1 MEKVELTNINFKK
14 IKILKKSPISK
25 VFLLDEKEVV
35 KVYNSSYLKGINRR
49 RALERKIQASSTIK
63 LKELVLPK
71 KIVLINGNFA
81 GYTMEYIKGESYL
94 DIAIAP
100 YRNLDLINKEY
111 LEIEKIIKKFHKEG
125 IIVPDLLNLT
135 NIIVTEEGLRFIDY
149 DGMQIR
155 DNKASSVSKILKKD
169 IRHSSTIK
177 YCNHLGLYTEE
188 LDKKS
193 LLILYIL
200 ITFNNLI
207 NDINMDNN
215 RFEKIDKLLE
225 ELNISQEAKLKEIID
240 KAYNP
245 RNDIKNEYLE
255 EAVKEIGKKYV
266 LTKDRKLSRRKL
278 KKYKKLKLSKDIPN
292 TESIIYEMSDN
303 KLLKVL
309 FIKERESLASKLYT
323 VSLLSDYEEKINIKE
338 LVIPQEL
345 VSIDGLVSGFTI
357 PYIKGENLGEIL
369 KNPKVQTKTK
379 IDLLKKIGY
388 KIKYKIL

>member
-71 KIVLINGNFA
+71 KIILINGNFA

-225 ELNISQEAKLKEIID
+225 ELNISQEDKLKEIIN

-245 RNDIKNEYLE
+245 RSDIKNEYLE
-255 EAVKEIGKKYV
+255 EAVKEIDKKYV
-266 LTKDRKLSRRKL
+266 LTKDRKLSRRKDENNP
-278 KKYKKLKLSKDIPN
+278 YK
-292 TESIIYEMSDN
+292 
-303 KLLKVL
+303 
-309 FIKERESLASKLYT
+309 
-323 VSLLSDYEEKINIKE
+323 
-338 LVIPQEL
+338 
-345 VSIDGLVSGFTI
+345 
-357 PYIKGENLGEIL
+357 
-369 KNPKVQTKTK
+369 
-379 IDLLKKIGY
+379 
-388 KIKYKIL
+388 

>member
-71 KIVLINGNFA
+71 KIILINGNFA
-81 GYTMEYIKGESYL
+81 GYTMDYIKGESYL

-135 NIIVTEEGLRFIDY
+135 NIIVTEDGLRFIDY

-193 LLILYIL
+193 LLTLYIL

-225 ELNISQEAKLKEIID
+225 ELNISQEDKLKEIIN

-245 RNDIKNEYLE
+245 RSDIKNEYLE

-266 LTKDRKLSRRKL
+266 LTKDRKLSRRKDENNP
-278 KKYKKLKLSKDIPN
+278 YK
-292 TESIIYEMSDN
+292 
-303 KLLKVL
+303 
-309 FIKERESLASKLYT
+309 
-323 VSLLSDYEEKINIKE
+323 
-338 LVIPQEL
+338 
-345 VSIDGLVSGFTI
+345 
-357 PYIKGENLGEIL
+357 
-369 KNPKVQTKTK
+369 
-379 IDLLKKIGY
+379 
-388 KIKYKIL
+388 

>member
-25 VFLLDEKEVV
+25 VFLLDEKEVL

-71 KIVLINGNFA
+71 KIILINGNFA

-135 NIIVTEEGLRFIDY
+135 NIIVTEDGLRFIDY

-225 ELNISQEAKLKEIID
+225 ELNISQEDKLKEIIN

-245 RNDIKNEYLE
+245 RSDIKNEYLE

-266 LTKDRKLSRRKL
+266 LTKDRKLSRRKDENNP
-278 KKYKKLKLSKDIPN
+278 YK
-292 TESIIYEMSDN
+292 
-303 KLLKVL
+303 
-309 FIKERESLASKLYT
+309 
-323 VSLLSDYEEKINIKE
+323 
-338 LVIPQEL
+338 
-345 VSIDGLVSGFTI
+345 
-357 PYIKGENLGEIL
+357 
-369 KNPKVQTKTK
+369 
-379 IDLLKKIGY
+379 
-388 KIKYKIL
+388 

>member
-225 ELNISQEAKLKEIID
+225 ELNISQEDKLKEIID

-245 RNDIKNEYLE
+245 RSDIKNEYLE

-266 LTKDRKLSRRKL
+266 LTKDRKLSRRKDENNP
-278 KKYKKLKLSKDIPN
+278 YK
-292 TESIIYEMSDN
+292 
-303 KLLKVL
+303 
-309 FIKERESLASKLYT
+309 
-323 VSLLSDYEEKINIKE
+323 
-338 LVIPQEL
+338 
-345 VSIDGLVSGFTI
+345 
-357 PYIKGENLGEIL
+357 
-369 KNPKVQTKTK
+369 
-379 IDLLKKIGY
+379 
-388 KIKYKIL
+388 

>member
-71 KIVLINGNFA
+71 KIILINGNFA
-81 GYTMEYIKGESYL
+81 GYTMEYIKGKSYL

-135 NIIVTEEGLRFIDY
+135 NIIVTEDGLRFIDY

-225 ELNISQEAKLKEIID
+225 ELNISQEDKLKEIID

-266 LTKDRKLSRRKL
+266 LTKDRKLSRRKDENNS
-278 KKYKKLKLSKDIPN
+278 YK
-292 TESIIYEMSDN
+292 
-303 KLLKVL
+303 
-309 FIKERESLASKLYT
+309 
-323 VSLLSDYEEKINIKE
+323 
-338 LVIPQEL
+338 
-345 VSIDGLVSGFTI
+345 
-357 PYIKGENLGEIL
+357 
-369 KNPKVQTKTK
+369 
-379 IDLLKKIGY
+379 
-388 KIKYKIL
+388 

>member
-1 MEKVELTNINFKK
+1 MERVELTNINFKK

-71 KIVLINGNFA
+71 KIILINGNFA

-225 ELNISQEAKLKEIID
+225 ELNISQEDKLKEIID

-266 LTKDRKLSRRKL
+266 LTKDRKLSRRKDENNP
-278 KKYKKLKLSKDIPN
+278 YK
-292 TESIIYEMSDN
+292 
-303 KLLKVL
+303 
-309 FIKERESLASKLYT
+309 
-323 VSLLSDYEEKINIKE
+323 
-338 LVIPQEL
+338 
-345 VSIDGLVSGFTI
+345 
-357 PYIKGENLGEIL
+357 
-369 KNPKVQTKTK
+369 
-379 IDLLKKIGY
+379 
-388 KIKYKIL
+388 

>member
-71 KIVLINGNFA
+71 KIILINGNFA

-225 ELNISQEAKLKEIID
+225 ELNISQEDKLKEIIN

-266 LTKDRKLSRRKL
+266 LTKDRKLSRRKDENNS
-278 KKYKKLKLSKDIPN
+278 YK
-292 TESIIYEMSDN
+292 
-303 KLLKVL
+303 
-309 FIKERESLASKLYT
+309 
-323 VSLLSDYEEKINIKE
+323 
-338 LVIPQEL
+338 Q
-345 VSIDGLVSGFTI
+345 
-357 PYIKGENLGEIL
+357 
-369 KNPKVQTKTK
+369 
-379 IDLLKKIGY
+379 
-388 KIKYKIL
+388 

>member
-225 ELNISQEAKLKEIID
+225 ELNISQEDKLKEIIN

-255 EAVKEIGKKYV
+255 EAVKEIGNKYV
-266 LTKDRKLSRRKL
+266 LTKDRKLSRRKDENNP
-278 KKYKKLKLSKDIPN
+278 YK
-292 TESIIYEMSDN
+292 
-303 KLLKVL
+303 
-309 FIKERESLASKLYT
+309 
-323 VSLLSDYEEKINIKE
+323 
-338 LVIPQEL
+338 
-345 VSIDGLVSGFTI
+345 
-357 PYIKGENLGEIL
+357 
-369 KNPKVQTKTK
+369 
-379 IDLLKKIGY
+379 
-388 KIKYKIL
+388 

>member
-1 MEKVELTNINFKK
+1 MERVELTNINFKK

-71 KIVLINGNFA
+71 KIILINGNFA

-94 DIAIAP
+94 DVAIAP

-135 NIIVTEEGLRFIDY
+135 NIIVTEDGLRFIDY

-155 DNKASSVSKILKKD
+155 DNKASSISKILKKD

-225 ELNISQEAKLKEIID
+225 ELNISQEDKLKEIID

-266 LTKDRKLSRRKL
+266 LTKDRKLSRRKDENNS
-278 KKYKKLKLSKDIPN
+278 YK
-292 TESIIYEMSDN
+292 
-303 KLLKVL
+303 
-309 FIKERESLASKLYT
+309 
-323 VSLLSDYEEKINIKE
+323 
-338 LVIPQEL
+338 
-345 VSIDGLVSGFTI
+345 
-357 PYIKGENLGEIL
+357 
-369 KNPKVQTKTK
+369 
-379 IDLLKKIGY
+379 
-388 KIKYKIL
+388 

>member
-25 VFLLDEKEVV
+25 VFLLDEKEVL

-71 KIVLINGNFA
+71 KIILINGNFA

-225 ELNISQEAKLKEIID
+225 ELNISQEDKLKEIID

-266 LTKDRKLSRRKL
+266 LTKDRKLSRRKDENNP
-278 KKYKKLKLSKDIPN
+278 YK
-292 TESIIYEMSDN
+292 
-303 KLLKVL
+303 
-309 FIKERESLASKLYT
+309 
-323 VSLLSDYEEKINIKE
+323 
-338 LVIPQEL
+338 
-345 VSIDGLVSGFTI
+345 
-357 PYIKGENLGEIL
+357 
-369 KNPKVQTKTK
+369 
-379 IDLLKKIGY
+379 
-388 KIKYKIL
+388 

>member
-71 KIVLINGNFA
+71 KIILINGNFA

-225 ELNISQEAKLKEIID
+225 ELNISQEDKLKEIIN

-245 RNDIKNEYLE
+245 RSDIKNEYLE

-266 LTKDRKLSRRKL
+266 LTKDRKLSRRKDENNP
-278 KKYKKLKLSKDIPN
+278 YK
-292 TESIIYEMSDN
+292 
-303 KLLKVL
+303 
-309 FIKERESLASKLYT
+309 
-323 VSLLSDYEEKINIKE
+323 
-338 LVIPQEL
+338 
-345 VSIDGLVSGFTI
+345 
-357 PYIKGENLGEIL
+357 
-369 KNPKVQTKTK
+369 
-379 IDLLKKIGY
+379 
-388 KIKYKIL
+388 

>member
-71 KIVLINGNFA
+71 KIILINGNFA
-81 GYTMEYIKGESYL
+81 GYTMDYIKGESYL

-225 ELNISQEAKLKEIID
+225 ELNISQEDKLKEIID

-266 LTKDRKLSRRKL
+266 LTKDRKLSRRKDENNP
-278 KKYKKLKLSKDIPN
+278 YK
-292 TESIIYEMSDN
+292 
-303 KLLKVL
+303 
-309 FIKERESLASKLYT
+309 
-323 VSLLSDYEEKINIKE
+323 
-338 LVIPQEL
+338 
-345 VSIDGLVSGFTI
+345 
-357 PYIKGENLGEIL
+357 
-369 KNPKVQTKTK
+369 
-379 IDLLKKIGY
+379 
-388 KIKYKIL
+388 

>member
-1 MEKVELTNINFKK
+1 MERVELTNINFKK

-71 KIVLINGNFA
+71 KIILINGNFA

-225 ELNISQEAKLKEIID
+225 EMNISQEDKLKEIID

-266 LTKDRKLSRRKL
+266 LTKDRKLSRRKDENNP
-278 KKYKKLKLSKDIPN
+278 YK
-292 TESIIYEMSDN
+292 
-303 KLLKVL
+303 
-309 FIKERESLASKLYT
+309 
-323 VSLLSDYEEKINIKE
+323 
-338 LVIPQEL
+338 
-345 VSIDGLVSGFTI
+345 
-357 PYIKGENLGEIL
+357 
-369 KNPKVQTKTK
+369 
-379 IDLLKKIGY
+379 
-388 KIKYKIL
+388 

>member
-71 KIVLINGNFA
+71 KIILINGNFA

-225 ELNISQEAKLKEIID
+225 ELNISQEDKLKEIIN

-266 LTKDRKLSRRKL
+266 LTKDRKLSRRKDENNP
-278 KKYKKLKLSKDIPN
+278 YK
-292 TESIIYEMSDN
+292 
-303 KLLKVL
+303 
-309 FIKERESLASKLYT
+309 
-323 VSLLSDYEEKINIKE
+323 
-338 LVIPQEL
+338 
-345 VSIDGLVSGFTI
+345 
-357 PYIKGENLGEIL
+357 
-369 KNPKVQTKTK
+369 
-379 IDLLKKIGY
+379 
-388 KIKYKIL
+388 

>member
-71 KIVLINGNFA
+71 KIILINGNFA

-135 NIIVTEEGLRFIDY
+135 NIIVTEDGLRFIDY

-225 ELNISQEAKLKEIID
+225 ELNISQEDKLKEIID

-266 LTKDRKLSRRKL
+266 LTKDRKLSRRKDENNS
-278 KKYKKLKLSKDIPN
+278 YK
-292 TESIIYEMSDN
+292 
-303 KLLKVL
+303 
-309 FIKERESLASKLYT
+309 
-323 VSLLSDYEEKINIKE
+323 
-338 LVIPQEL
+338 
-345 VSIDGLVSGFTI
+345 
-357 PYIKGENLGEIL
+357 
-369 KNPKVQTKTK
+369 
-379 IDLLKKIGY
+379 
-388 KIKYKIL
+388 

>member
-71 KIVLINGNFA
+71 KIILINGNFA

-225 ELNISQEAKLKEIID
+225 ELNISQEDKLKEIIN

-255 EAVKEIGKKYV
+255 EAVKEIGNKYV
-266 LTKDRKLSRRKL
+266 LTKDRKLSRRKDENNP
-278 KKYKKLKLSKDIPN
+278 YK
-292 TESIIYEMSDN
+292 
-303 KLLKVL
+303 
-309 FIKERESLASKLYT
+309 
-323 VSLLSDYEEKINIKE
+323 
-338 LVIPQEL
+338 
-345 VSIDGLVSGFTI
+345 
-357 PYIKGENLGEIL
+357 
-369 KNPKVQTKTK
+369 
-379 IDLLKKIGY
+379 
-388 KIKYKIL
+388 

>member
-14 IKILKKSPISK
+14 IKILKKSSISK

-49 RALERKIQASSTIK
+49 RTLERKIQASSTIK

-71 KIVLINGNFA
+71 KIILTNGNFA
-81 GYTMEYIKGESYL
+81 GYTMDYIKGESYL

-225 ELNISQEAKLKEIID
+225 ELNISQEDKLKEIIN

-255 EAVKEIGKKYV
+255 EAVKEIGNKYV
-266 LTKDRKLSRRKL
+266 LTKDRKLSRRKDENNP
-278 KKYKKLKLSKDIPN
+278 YK
-292 TESIIYEMSDN
+292 
-303 KLLKVL
+303 
-309 FIKERESLASKLYT
+309 
-323 VSLLSDYEEKINIKE
+323 
-338 LVIPQEL
+338 
-345 VSIDGLVSGFTI
+345 
-357 PYIKGENLGEIL
+357 
-369 KNPKVQTKTK
+369 
-379 IDLLKKIGY
+379 
-388 KIKYKIL
+388 

>member
-1 MEKVELTNINFKK
+1 MERVELTNINFKK

-71 KIVLINGNFA
+71 KIILINGNFA

-225 ELNISQEAKLKEIID
+225 ELNISQEDKLKEIID

-255 EAVKEIGKKYV
+255 EAVKEIGKKYI
-266 LTKDRKLSRRKL
+266 LTKDRKLSRRKDENNP
-278 KKYKKLKLSKDIPN
+278 YK
-292 TESIIYEMSDN
+292 
-303 KLLKVL
+303 
-309 FIKERESLASKLYT
+309 
-323 VSLLSDYEEKINIKE
+323 
-338 LVIPQEL
+338 
-345 VSIDGLVSGFTI
+345 
-357 PYIKGENLGEIL
+357 
-369 KNPKVQTKTK
+369 
-379 IDLLKKIGY
+379 
-388 KIKYKIL
+388 

>member
-1 MEKVELTNINFKK
+1 MERVELTNINFKK

-71 KIVLINGNFA
+71 KIILINGNFA

-125 IIVPDLLNLT
+125 IIVPDILNLT

-225 ELNISQEAKLKEIID
+225 ELNISQEDKLKEIID

-266 LTKDRKLSRRKL
+266 LTKDRKLSRRKDENNP
-278 KKYKKLKLSKDIPN
+278 YK
-292 TESIIYEMSDN
+292 
-303 KLLKVL
+303 
-309 FIKERESLASKLYT
+309 
-323 VSLLSDYEEKINIKE
+323 
-338 LVIPQEL
+338 
-345 VSIDGLVSGFTI
+345 
-357 PYIKGENLGEIL
+357 
-369 KNPKVQTKTK
+369 
-379 IDLLKKIGY
+379 
-388 KIKYKIL
+388 

>member
-14 IKILKKSPISK
+14 IKILKKSAISK

-71 KIVLINGNFA
+71 KIILINGNFA
-81 GYTMEYIKGESYL
+81 GYTMDYIKGESYL

-135 NIIVTEEGLRFIDY
+135 NIIVTEDGLRFIDY

-225 ELNISQEAKLKEIID
+225 ELNISQEDKLKEIIN

-255 EAVKEIGKKYV
+255 EAVKEIGNKYV
-266 LTKDRKLSRRKL
+266 LTKDRKLSRRKDENNP
-278 KKYKKLKLSKDIPN
+278 YK
-292 TESIIYEMSDN
+292 
-303 KLLKVL
+303 
-309 FIKERESLASKLYT
+309 
-323 VSLLSDYEEKINIKE
+323 
-338 LVIPQEL
+338 
-345 VSIDGLVSGFTI
+345 
-357 PYIKGENLGEIL
+357 
-369 KNPKVQTKTK
+369 
-379 IDLLKKIGY
+379 
-388 KIKYKIL
+388 

>member
-49 RALERKIQASSTIK
+49 RALERKIEASSTIK

-71 KIVLINGNFA
+71 KIILINDNFA

-135 NIIVTEEGLRFIDY
+135 NIIVTEDGLRFIDY

-207 NDINMDNN
+207 DDINMDNN

-225 ELNISQEAKLKEIID
+225 ELNISQEDKLKEIIN

-245 RNDIKNEYLE
+245 RSDIKNEYLE

-266 LTKDRKLSRRKL
+266 LTKDRKLSRRKDENNP
-278 KKYKKLKLSKDIPN
+278 YK
-292 TESIIYEMSDN
+292 
-303 KLLKVL
+303 
-309 FIKERESLASKLYT
+309 
-323 VSLLSDYEEKINIKE
+323 
-338 LVIPQEL
+338 
-345 VSIDGLVSGFTI
+345 
-357 PYIKGENLGEIL
+357 
-369 KNPKVQTKTK
+369 
-379 IDLLKKIGY
+379 
-388 KIKYKIL
+388 

>member
-1 MEKVELTNINFKK
+1 MERVELTNINFKK

-71 KIVLINGNFA
+71 KIILINGNFA

-135 NIIVTEEGLRFIDY
+135 NIIVTEDGLRFIDY

-225 ELNISQEAKLKEIID
+225 ELNISQEDKLKEIID

-266 LTKDRKLSRRKL
+266 LTKDENNS
-278 KKYKKLKLSKDIPN
+278 YK
-292 TESIIYEMSDN
+292 
-303 KLLKVL
+303 
-309 FIKERESLASKLYT
+309 
-323 VSLLSDYEEKINIKE
+323 
-338 LVIPQEL
+338 
-345 VSIDGLVSGFTI
+345 
-357 PYIKGENLGEIL
+357 
-369 KNPKVQTKTK
+369 
-379 IDLLKKIGY
+379 
-388 KIKYKIL
+388 

>member
-1 MEKVELTNINFKK
+1 MERVELTNINFKK

-81 GYTMEYIKGESYL
+81 GYTMDYIKGESYL

-225 ELNISQEAKLKEIID
+225 ELNISQEDKLKEIID

-266 LTKDRKLSRRKL
+266 LTKDRKLSRRKDENNP
-278 KKYKKLKLSKDIPN
+278 YK
-292 TESIIYEMSDN
+292 
-303 KLLKVL
+303 
-309 FIKERESLASKLYT
+309 
-323 VSLLSDYEEKINIKE
+323 
-338 LVIPQEL
+338 
-345 VSIDGLVSGFTI
+345 
-357 PYIKGENLGEIL
+357 
-369 KNPKVQTKTK
+369 
-379 IDLLKKIGY
+379 
-388 KIKYKIL
+388 

>member
-1 MEKVELTNINFKK
+1 MERVELTNINFKK
-14 IKILKKSPISK
+14 IKILKKSTISK

-49 RALERKIQASSTIK
+49 ITLERKIQASSTIK

-225 ELNISQEAKLKEIID
+225 ELNISQEDKLKEIID

-266 LTKDRKLSRRKL
+266 LTKDRKLSRRKDENNS
-278 KKYKKLKLSKDIPN
+278 YK
-292 TESIIYEMSDN
+292 
-303 KLLKVL
+303 
-309 FIKERESLASKLYT
+309 
-323 VSLLSDYEEKINIKE
+323 
-338 LVIPQEL
+338 
-345 VSIDGLVSGFTI
+345 
-357 PYIKGENLGEIL
+357 
-369 KNPKVQTKTK
+369 
-379 IDLLKKIGY
+379 
-388 KIKYKIL
+388 

>member
-225 ELNISQEAKLKEIID
+225 ELNISQEDKLKEIID

-266 LTKDRKLSRRKL
+266 LTKDRKLSRRKDENNS
-278 KKYKKLKLSKDIPN
+278 YK
-292 TESIIYEMSDN
+292 
-303 KLLKVL
+303 
-309 FIKERESLASKLYT
+309 
-323 VSLLSDYEEKINIKE
+323 
-338 LVIPQEL
+338 
-345 VSIDGLVSGFTI
+345 
-357 PYIKGENLGEIL
+357 
-369 KNPKVQTKTK
+369 
-379 IDLLKKIGY
+379 
-388 KIKYKIL
+388 

>member
-1 MEKVELTNINFKK
+1 MERVELTNINFKK

-81 GYTMEYIKGESYL
+81 GYTMDYIKGESYL

-225 ELNISQEAKLKEIID
+225 ELNISQEDKLKEIID

-266 LTKDRKLSRRKL
+266 LTKDRKLSRRKDENNS
-278 KKYKKLKLSKDIPN
+278 YK
-292 TESIIYEMSDN
+292 
-303 KLLKVL
+303 
-309 FIKERESLASKLYT
+309 
-323 VSLLSDYEEKINIKE
+323 
-338 LVIPQEL
+338 
-345 VSIDGLVSGFTI
+345 
-357 PYIKGENLGEIL
+357 
-369 KNPKVQTKTK
+369 
-379 IDLLKKIGY
+379 
-388 KIKYKIL
+388 

>member
-225 ELNISQEAKLKEIID
+225 KLNISQEDKLKEIID

-255 EAVKEIGKKYV
+255 EAVKEIGNKYV
-266 LTKDRKLSRRKL
+266 LTKDRKLSRRKDENNS
-278 KKYKKLKLSKDIPN
+278 YK
-292 TESIIYEMSDN
+292 
-303 KLLKVL
+303 
-309 FIKERESLASKLYT
+309 
-323 VSLLSDYEEKINIKE
+323 
-338 LVIPQEL
+338 
-345 VSIDGLVSGFTI
+345 
-357 PYIKGENLGEIL
+357 
-369 KNPKVQTKTK
+369 
-379 IDLLKKIGY
+379 
-388 KIKYKIL
+388 

>member
-71 KIVLINGNFA
+71 KIILINGNFA
-81 GYTMEYIKGESYL
+81 GYTMDYIKGESYL
-94 DIAIAP
+94 DIAITP

-135 NIIVTEEGLRFIDY
+135 NIIVTEDGLRFIDY

-193 LLILYIL
+193 LLMLYIL

-225 ELNISQEAKLKEIID
+225 ELNISQEDKLKEIID

-266 LTKDRKLSRRKL
+266 LTKDRKLSRRKDENNP
-278 KKYKKLKLSKDIPN
+278 YK
-292 TESIIYEMSDN
+292 
-303 KLLKVL
+303 
-309 FIKERESLASKLYT
+309 
-323 VSLLSDYEEKINIKE
+323 
-338 LVIPQEL
+338 
-345 VSIDGLVSGFTI
+345 
-357 PYIKGENLGEIL
+357 
-369 KNPKVQTKTK
+369 
-379 IDLLKKIGY
+379 
-388 KIKYKIL
+388 